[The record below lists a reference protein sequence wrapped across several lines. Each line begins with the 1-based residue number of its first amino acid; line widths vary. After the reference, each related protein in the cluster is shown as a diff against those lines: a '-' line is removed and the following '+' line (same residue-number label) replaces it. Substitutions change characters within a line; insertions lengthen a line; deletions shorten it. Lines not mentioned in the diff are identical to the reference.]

1 MPQLAQ
7 LVAGGMEGECKQ
19 IQRQQQIGQALMSVS
34 EVILHMI
41 AVVFQWV
48 KGFIFDFPSGSATR
62 CELLDIVTVDLQI
75 GDETIAVGDF
85 AIAFSNNLNR

>member
-1 MPQLAQ
+1 MPQLI
-7 LVAGGMEGECKQ
+7 AGGMEGECKQ

-34 EVILHMI
+34 EVVLHMI
-41 AVVFQWV
+41 AVVFRQV
-48 KGFIFDFPSGSATR
+48 KGFIFDFPSSPARR

-85 AIAFSNNLNR
+85 GISFSNNLNR